1 MYPGAGPMGGM
12 PPNQPGQH
20 GMGPSPMNS
29 PMQQQRRIDP
39 DQMPSPVSAILFL
52 LFLFFLKRLVSGT
65 QQLILLTLLIIRLV
79 SSVQKDF
86 VRDSNKISK
95 GN

>member
-39 DQMPSPVSAILFL
+39 DQMPSPVSAILL
-52 LFLFFLKRLVSGT
+52 L
-65 QQLILLTLLIIRLV
+65 
-79 SSVQKDF
+79 
-86 VRDSNKISK
+86 
-95 GN
+95 